1 VSAPRRFVVCS
12 AAYLGDVAP
21 FIPVAEALARRG
33 HDVTFLAPEGYRPIL
48 TGRPFAFRPY
58 ALDFSA
64 AAMHSDPRHERL
76 MRHPWRNVVPWSRY
90 LMAKGFADDPAG
102 AARSLRSAFEG
113 ADAVVTHPTFGS
125 ASIPM
130 ARSLGV
136 PVAVGHLFP
145 MMIPT
150 VSWGPPMGPT
160 NPRLGR
166 VANRVAWRAMVRGSG
181 PLFRDRELNVYRRSL
196 GLPPMHGNAGWA
208 WQEADRTVVLLSR
221 HYFGEGADD
230 WPPVT
235 WGGFSVWSGGGE
247 GEVAPEVDA
256 FVADGEPPVLVTLGT
271 SAASGAGEAFARIAR
286 DLDGR
291 GLRSLLLVGD
301 AKNLAPLRG
310 RPGAFAFAPI
320 VPLLPRCRV
329 AVVSGALG
337 GIAAALT
344 AGVPV
349 VVLPQLFDQIWHGR
363 RVQDLGLGRLVRKPS
378 QVAAAAAELANDPSQ
393 AERSRAFAAR
403 LAGEDGAA
411 VLADAAEELAGRS

>member
-1 VSAPRRFVVCS
+1 MSRFVVCS

-21 FIPVAEALARRG
+21 FVPVAEELSRRG
-33 HDVTFLAPEGYRPIL
+33 HDVSFLAPEGYRSIL
-48 TGRPFAFRPY
+48 EGRAFRFEPY

-64 AAMHSDPRHERL
+64 SAMHADPRHERL

-90 LMAKGFADDPAG
+90 LMAKGFADDPAL
-102 AARSLRSAFEG
+102 AERSLRAALEG

-125 ASIPM
+125 VSIPM

-150 VSWGPPMGPT
+150 DEWGPPVGPT

-166 VANRVAWRAMVRGSG
+166 RVNRLAWTAMIRGSA
-181 PLFRDRELNVYRRSL
+181 PLFRDREVNRYRRGL
-196 GLPPMHGNAGWA
+196 GLSPFHGNAGWA
-208 WQEADRTVVLLSR
+208 WQEADATVILLSR
-221 HYFGEGADD
+221 AYFGEGGAD

-235 WGGFSVWSGGGE
+235 WGGFSIWDGGG
-247 GEVAPEVDA
+247 P
-256 FVADGEPPVLVTLGT
+256 VADEVSTFVDGGGSPVLVTLGS
-271 SAASGAGEAFARIAR
+271 SAATGAGEAFARIGR
-286 DLDGR
+286 DLDAR

-301 AKNLAPLRG
+301 AKNLGPLAG
-310 RPGAFAFAPI
+310 REGAFAFAPM

-337 GIAAALT
+337 GIAAALA

-349 VVLPQLFDQIWHGR
+349 VVLPQLFDQVWHGR
-363 RVQDLGLGRLVRKPS
+363 RVQDLGLGRLVKRPGD
-378 QVAAAAAELANDPSQ
+378 VAAAVAELLADPSQ
-393 AERSRAFAAR
+393 AGRSAAFAAR
-403 LAGEDGAA
+403 LAGEDGSVA
-411 VLADAAEELAGRS
+411 LADAAEALAGRS